1 MRGESWVSP
10 PPLKLFI
17 TEIFPRIL
25 VTCSLTVKLRLIFTS
40 QVEALLLWH
49 DDVFWFSSFD
59 ALRSYWTR
67 SADCRSGPDPARLNS
82 NSPQLTKRT
91 CYIIFVIVPWPALST
106 PPWPGPC
113 PLSVCCHWVHRVRVN
128 KEQDAA
134 SVRLWETH
142 WVTSVSVILSCISHS
157 CSRAAIMQYV
167 VWCCCWPRV
176 KLRLKVT
183 SITIVVFSWCPAQ
196 PGGTES
202 WWG

>member
-1 MRGESWVSP
+1 MTWWC
-10 PPLKLFI
+10 
-17 TEIFPRIL
+17 IL
-25 VTCSLTVKLRLIFTS
+25 VFKFWCVAFILDSVSWLQKWTRPCLPQFQFAPTHKKDLLHHLCYCALACSL
-40 QVEALLLWH
+40 
-49 DDVFWFSSFD
+49 
-59 ALRSYWTR
+59 R
-67 SADCRSGPDPARLNS
+67 SA
-82 NSPQLTKRT
+82 
-91 CYIIFVIVPWPALST
+91 

-157 CSRAAIMQYV
+157 CARAAIMQYV